1 MRGLAPVRHL
11 ARATSLAGA
20 LAATALA
27 CGGPEVGRTTGGP
40 LVASDAPA
48 SRQDTDGAPRLAEP
62 APLPT
67 GRPYAPTPITEAA
80 EALTDLA
87 LAAVEARPVEASPVP
102 LRHPLREG
110 VEVVWSDSLGAR
122 PGAISVLGI
131 AFELELIL
139 KRGHPTPGADGA
151 ARYGSVRATVA
162 LSRNG
167 LRLVE
172 LRPRVMSPDP
182 GGGAPPRGMEGLE
195 ELARTLVTALRQGDV
210 TEYDL
215 TEADRRLLDDDAV
228 WAEAQELRLIHARIP
243 EIRALLE
250 GLPDEPLAYRLDE
263 VAILA
268 RDDHDRLLS
277 LSMEFDPHG
286 DSFALRTTPLVEVRR
301 LWPR

>member
-1 MRGLAPVRHL
+1 VR
-11 ARATSLAGA
+11 
-20 LAATALA
+20 TALGIVCVLLA
-27 CGGPEVGRTTGGP
+27 TVSCGGPDVGRTTGGP
-40 LVASDAPA
+40 LIEP
-48 SRQDTDGAPRLAEP
+48 RETAPRDTSQPADTAGPSEP
-62 APLPT
+62 AELPT
-67 GRPYAPTPITEAA
+67 GRPFAPTPVTEYA
-80 EALTDLA
+80 ETLTDLA
-87 LAAVEARPVEASPVP
+87 VAAVEGRPLPASEVPLRRPVEGAP
-102 LRHPLREG
+102 
-110 VEVVWSDSLGAR
+110 EVVWSDSLADR
-122 PGAISVLGI
+122 PREISVLGI

-139 KRGHPTPGADGA
+139 KRGQPTPGAEGA

-172 LRPRVMSPDP
+172 LHPRVMSPDP
-182 GGGAPPRGMEGLE
+182 GGGSPPAGMEGLP
-195 ELARTLVTALRQGDV
+195 ELARTLVAALRRGDV

-215 TEADRRLLDDDAV
+215 TEEDRLLLDDDAV

-243 EIRALLE
+243 EIRELLE

-263 VAILA
+263 VAVLA